1 MLLVVRLEVLLEVL
15 AVLELLDAVVLPLE
29 TDLLDDGLAEP
40 L

>member
-15 AVLELLDAVVLPLE
+15 AVLELLDAVVLPLD
-29 TDLLDDGLAEP
+29 TDLPDDGLAEP